1 MTNHNLISSF
11 ELELILNPILGYK
24 PCILGLFD
32 YYKDNSVVVEKMI
45 PQWESM
51 SDIDIFKK
59 TNINKYTFTDIIIIN
74 DQVMI
79 KNKAFYIKKKDL
91 NYFIVN
97 YLSDFGECFFNGDV
111 FFIPIGIGKVICFNH
126 EGYELSYNL
135 PVELTNDGF
144 NKYYDLIINQ
154 EQRKIPGI

>member
-11 ELELILNPILGYK
+11 ELESILKPILGYN

-32 YYKDNSVVVEKMI
+32 FYKDSSVIVEKMI

-51 SDIDIFKK
+51 NDVDILKEI
-59 TNINKYTFTDIIIIN
+59 NINKYTFTDIIIVN
-74 DQVMI
+74 DRTMV
-79 KNKAFYIKKKDL
+79 KNEAFYIKKKNL

-111 FFIPIGIGKVICFNH
+111 FFIPIGIDKIICFNH

-144 NKYYDLIINQ
+144 KKYYDLIINQ
-154 EQRKIPGI
+154 ERGKSPGI